1 MTNSEN
7 ENQVLR
13 NQVIA
18 LERTIMKSNDFAYN
32 QMKDLTL
39 LLNTKSAAE
48 IIELYNDLQKL
59 SLSNKTDYVPRQVF
73 NDEKILDIRDKN
85 IRAKLIFKKH
95 NLL

>member
-1 MTNSEN
+1 MTNTEK

-18 LERTIMKSNDFAYN
+18 LEKTIMKSNDFAYN
-32 QMKDLTL
+32 QMKELTPM
-39 LLNTKSAAE
+39 LNTKSARE
-48 IIELYNDLQKL
+48 VIELYNDLQKL
-59 SLSNKTDYVPRQVF
+59 SLSNQTDYVPKQVF